1 MYISQLSIQ
10 GYKNTREKSEISL
23 SKGLNVLLGENGCGK
38 TAVINALRLLF
49 REPESNYACSP
60 DDFYCSLDRSY
71 TADTI
76 EIDALLTGL
85 TEDEKITFL
94 SWCNAD
100 FNAHLHLRITEN
112 PTKPGAIKRKYWGGE
127 STASIFE
134 EDTFDRVECIYLPP
148 LRDAEAKLSAGRRS
162 RLTWLLKKKY
172 GNNTG
177 SLVDSV
183 AEFNNNIVQN
193 KDDKYTEIQDVKA
206 SINGKIVEALGE
218 KLGQSVNL
226 QFSETTFN
234 RIIENIRMVFFPH
247 AGETDIAKF
256 RDLATNSLG
265 YNNLLYIA
273 TVFAEL
279 ELIKDSDIFTI
290 LLIEE
295 PEAHLHPQLQVKFI
309 KYLEALVSTL
319 PNAQVIVS
327 THSPVLASS
336 VKIDKLIHLVG
347 KENQIVS
354 TMIGQKEF
362 ADTNAVNYINR
373 WLDVT
378 KSTMLFSRG
387 IILVEGIAEAL
398 VLPKLAEIVLK
409 KYNQRQEKPMRLA
422 STLDEMGV
430 SVINI
435 NGINF
440 QYFMKLFGNF
450 QGSSGP
456 VIPIFC
462 SGLTDRDPG
471 KDAFDNVIYPE
482 KDTEVESKNPIVAIK
497 DEIDSNQWT
506 RLFVSPLKT
515 FEYDLATY
523 NSKLL
528 ATVLRSIWPTAK
540 GTVCAELDKII
551 GRETECEELSLL
563 AKDAKYI
570 YEHIESDQIGKGV
583 FAYALAEKIADDFI
597 VPDYISNAVLW
608 ACGGKTL

>member
-10 GYKNTREKSEISL
+10 GYKNTREKSKISL
-23 SKGLNVLLGENGCGK
+23 HKGLNVLLGENGCGK

-49 REPESNYACSP
+49 REPESNYACSA
-60 DDFYCSLDRSY
+60 DDFYCSLDRTY
-71 TADTI
+71 TSDTI
-76 EIDALLTGL
+76 EVDALLTGL
-85 TEDEKITFL
+85 TENEKITFL

-100 FNAHLHLRITEN
+100 FNARLHLRITEN
-112 PTKPGAIKRKYWGGE
+112 QTKPGAIKRKYWGGE

-162 RLTWLLKKKY
+162 RLAWLLKKKY
-172 GNNTG
+172 GDNTG

-193 KDDKYTEIQDVKA
+193 KDKKYTEIQDVKM
-206 SINGKIVEALGE
+206 SINGKIVEALGK
-218 KLGQSVNL
+218 KLGQSINL

-234 RIIENIRMVFFPH
+234 RIIENIRMVFFPNT
-247 AGETDIAKF
+247 GETDIAKF

-309 KYLEALVSTL
+309 KYLESLVTTL
-319 PNAQVIVS
+319 SNAQVIVS

-347 KENQIVS
+347 TTAEITATTLNQ
-354 TMIGQKEF
+354 KNYNNPLAE
-362 ADTNAVNYINR
+362 NYINR

-378 KSTMLFSRG
+378 KSTMLFSCG
-387 IILVEGIAEAL
+387 IILVEGVAEAL
-398 VLPKLAEIVLK
+398 VLPRLAEIVLQ
-409 KYNQRQEKPMRLA
+409 KYNQNYEEPLRLA
-422 STLDEMGV
+422 STLDEMGI

-456 VIPIFC
+456 NIPIYC

-471 KDAFDNVIYPE
+471 KDIYPK
-482 KDTEVESKNPIVAIK
+482 KDAEVESKNPIVAAK
-497 DEIDSNQWT
+497 AEIDGNDWI

-523 NSKLL
+523 NPKLL
-528 ATVLRSIWPTAK
+528 AEVLKSIWPTPG

-551 GRETECEELSLL
+551 TRENSYSDMSLL
-563 AKDAKYI
+563 SKDAKYI
-570 YEHIESDQIGKGV
+570 YEHIESNEIGKGV
-583 FAYALAEKIADDFI
+583 FAYALAEKITDDFI

-608 ACGGKTL
+608 ACGGKSL

>member
-1 MYISQLSIQ
+1 MYISKLSIQ
-10 GYKNTREKSEISL
+10 GYKNTQQKSTISFNR
-23 SKGLNVLLGENGCGK
+23 GLNVLLGENGCGK
-38 TAVINALRLLF
+38 TAIINALRLLF

-71 TADTI
+71 TSDTI
-76 EIDALLTGL
+76 EIDAVLSEL
-85 TEDEKITFL
+85 TEDEKIIFL

-100 FNAHLHLRITEN
+100 FNAHLHLHITEN
-112 PTKPGAIKRKYWGGE
+112 PSKPGAIKRKYWGGE

-148 LRDAEAKLSAGRRS
+148 LRDAESKLSAGRRS
-162 RLTWLLKKKY
+162 RLAWLLKKKY
-172 GNNTG
+172 GNNTEA
-177 SLVDSV
+177 LVV
-183 AEFNNNIVQN
+183 NVTEFNDNIAQN
-193 KDDKYTEIQDVKA
+193 KDGKYTEIQDVKA
-206 SINGKIVEALGE
+206 SINGKIVEALGK
-218 KLGQSVNL
+218 KLGQSINL

-234 RIIENIRMVFFPH
+234 RIIENIRMVFFPST
-247 AGETDIAKF
+247 GETDIAKF
-256 RDLATNSLG
+256 RDLDTNSLG

-309 KYLEALVSTL
+309 KYLESLVTTL

-347 KENQIVS
+347 TADVITATTLNQKNYNNPL
-354 TMIGQKEF
+354 TE
-362 ADTNAVNYINR
+362 NYINR

-387 IILVEGIAEAL
+387 IVLVEGIAEAL
-398 VLPKLAEIVLK
+398 VLPRLAEIVLK
-409 KYNQRQEKPMRLA
+409 RYNQNHEETLQLA
-422 STLDEMGV
+422 LTLDEMGV

-456 VIPIFC
+456 NIPIYC

-471 KDAFDNVIYPE
+471 RDASGEVIYPE
-482 KDTEVESKNPIVAIK
+482 KDTEVESKNPVVAIK
-497 DEIDSNQWT
+497 NEIDNNKWT

-523 NSKLL
+523 NPKDL
-528 ATVLRSIWPTAK
+528 ATILKSVWPTQN
-540 GTVCAELDKII
+540 GPVCAELDKII
-551 GRETECEELSLL
+551 ARENSYEDMSLL

-570 YEHIESDQIGKGV
+570 YEHIESNEIGKGV
-583 FAYALAEKIADDFI
+583 FAYALAEKITDDFV
-597 VPDYISNAVLW
+597 VPEYISNAVLW
-608 ACGGKTL
+608 ACGGKSL

>member
-1 MYISQLSIQ
+1 
-10 GYKNTREKSEISL
+10 
-23 SKGLNVLLGENGCGK
+23 
-38 TAVINALRLLF
+38 
-49 REPESNYACSP
+49 
-60 DDFYCSLDRSY
+60 
-71 TADTI
+71 
-76 EIDALLTGL
+76 
-85 TEDEKITFL
+85 
-94 SWCNAD
+94 
-100 FNAHLHLRITEN
+100 
-112 PTKPGAIKRKYWGGE
+112 
-127 STASIFE
+127 
-134 EDTFDRVECIYLPP
+134 
-148 LRDAEAKLSAGRRS
+148 
-162 RLTWLLKKKY
+162 
-172 GNNTG
+172 
-177 SLVDSV
+177 
-183 AEFNNNIVQN
+183 
-193 KDDKYTEIQDVKA
+193 
-206 SINGKIVEALGE
+206 
-218 KLGQSVNL
+218 
-226 QFSETTFN
+226 
-234 RIIENIRMVFFPH
+234 MVFFPH
-247 AGETDIAKF
+247 IGETDIAKF

-309 KYLEALVSTL
+309 KYLESLVATL

-336 VKIDKLIHLVG
+336 VKINKLIHLVG
-347 KENQIVS
+347 TTDEIKATTISKKHYNDSLTE
-354 TMIGQKEF
+354 
-362 ADTNAVNYINR
+362 DYINR

-398 VLPKLAEIVLK
+398 VLPRLAEIVLQ
-409 KYNQRQEKPMRLA
+409 KYNQNHEETLRLA

-430 SVINI
+430 SAINI

-456 VIPIFC
+456 DIPIYC

-471 KDAFDNVIYPE
+471 KDASGKVIYPE

-523 NSKLL
+523 NPKLL
-528 ATVLRSIWPTAK
+528 ATVLRSIWPTSK

-551 GRETECEELSLL
+551 ARDNSYSDMSLL
-563 AKDAKYI
+563 SKDAKYI
-570 YEHIESDQIGKGV
+570 YEHIESDEIGKGV
-583 FAYALAEKIADDFI
+583 FAYTLAEKITDDFI

-608 ACGGKTL
+608 ACGGKSL

>member
-1 MYISQLSIQ
+1 MYISKLSIQ
-10 GYKNTREKSEISL
+10 GYKNTQKKSTISFN
-23 SKGLNVLLGENGCGK
+23 KGLNVLLGENGCGK

-60 DDFYCSLDRSY
+60 DDFYCSLDRSCVS
-71 TADTI
+71 DTI
-76 EIDALLTGL
+76 EIDAILSEL
-85 TEDEKITFL
+85 TEDEKIVFL

-100 FNAHLHLRITEN
+100 FDAHLHLRITEN
-112 PTKPGAIKRKYWGGE
+112 PTKLGSMKRKYWGSE

-148 LRDAEAKLSAGRRS
+148 LRDAESKLSAGRRS
-162 RLTWLLKKKY
+162 RLAWLLKKKY
-172 GNNTG
+172 GDNTE
-177 SLVDSV
+177 SLVANV
-183 AEFNNNIVQN
+183 AEFNDNIVQN
-193 KDDKYTEIQDVKA
+193 KDGKYTEIQEVKA
-206 SINGKIVEALGE
+206 SINGKIVQALGTR
-218 KLGQSVNL
+218 LGQSVNL

-234 RIIENIRMVFFPH
+234 RIIENIRMVFFPLS
-247 AGETDIAKF
+247 GETDIKKF

-309 KYLEALVSTL
+309 KYLETLADTL

-336 VKIDKLIHLVG
+336 VKIDRLIHLAG
-347 KENQIVS
+347 KEDSISS
-354 TMIGQKEF
+354 TTISQKDFDNSDAES
-362 ADTNAVNYINR
+362 YINR

-398 VLPKLAEIVLK
+398 VLPKLAEIVLQ
-409 KYNQRQEKPMRLA
+409 KYNQNREEPLRLA
-422 STLDEMGV
+422 STLDAMGV

-440 QYFMKLFGNF
+440 KYFMKLFGNF
-450 QGSSGP
+450 EGSSGP
-456 VIPIFC
+456 NIPIYC

-471 KDAFDNVIYPE
+471 KDDSKKDIYPE
-482 KDTEVESKNPIVAIK
+482 KDKEVESKNPIVAIK
-497 DEIDSNQWT
+497 GQIDSNEWT

-523 NSKLL
+523 NPMLL
-528 ATVLRSIWPTAK
+528 ATVLKSVWPTQK
-540 GTVCAELDKII
+540 GSVCIDLDKII
-551 GRETECEELSLL
+551 ARGNSYSDTSHL
-563 AKDAKYI
+563 ADDAKYI
-570 YEHIESDQIGKGV
+570 YEHIEDGEIGKGV
-583 FAYALAEKIADDFI
+583 FAYALAEKITADFV
-597 VPDYISNAVLW
+597 VPEYISNAVLW
-608 ACGGKTL
+608 ACGGKSL

>member
-1 MYISQLSIQ
+1 MYISELSIQ
-10 GYKNTREKSEISL
+10 GYKNTYEKSNIL
-23 SKGLNVLLGENGCGK
+23 FNKGLNVLLGENGCGK

-60 DDFYCSLDRSY
+60 EDFYCSLNR
-71 TADTI
+71 THAADTI

-100 FNAHLHLRITEN
+100 FNAHLHLRIAEN
-112 PTKPGAIKRKYWGGE
+112 QTKPGAIKRKYWGGE

-162 RLTWLLKKKY
+162 RLAWLLKKKY
-172 GNNTG
+172 GDNTG

-193 KDDKYTEIQDVKA
+193 KDEKYTEIQDVKT

-218 KLGQSVNL
+218 KLGQSINL

-234 RIIENIRMVFFPH
+234 RIIENIRMVFFPKT
-247 AGETDIAKF
+247 GETDIEKF

-309 KYLEALVSTL
+309 KYLESLVTTL

-347 KENQIVS
+347 TTDAITATTLNKKNYDNSLAE
-354 TMIGQKEF
+354 
-362 ADTNAVNYINR
+362 NYINR

-378 KSTMLFSRG
+378 KSTMFFSHG

-398 VLPKLAEIVLK
+398 VLPRLAEIVLQ
-409 KYNQRQEKPMRLA
+409 KYNQNHEENLRLA

-456 VIPIFC
+456 NIPIYC

-471 KDAFDNVIYPE
+471 KDAADKVIYPE
-482 KDTEVESKNPIVAIK
+482 KDTEVESKNPIVALK
-497 DEIDSNQWT
+497 DEINSNTWT

-523 NSKLL
+523 NPKLL
-528 ATVLRSIWPTAK
+528 ATVLKSIWPTPN

-551 GRETECEELSLL
+551 AKENSYSDMSLL
-563 AKDAKYI
+563 AKNAKYI
-570 YEHIESDQIGKGV
+570 YEHIESNEIGKGM
-583 FAYALAEKIADDFI
+583 FAYALTEKITDDFV

-608 ACGGKTL
+608 ACGGKSL

>member
-1 MYISQLSIQ
+1 MYVSELSIR
-10 GYKNTREKSEISL
+10 GYKNTRMKSKISFN
-23 SKGLNVLLGENGCGK
+23 KGLNVLLGENGCGK
-38 TAVINALRLLF
+38 TTVINALRFLF

-60 DDFYCSLDRSY
+60 DDFYCSLDRSHI
-71 TADTI
+71 ADTI
-76 EIDALLTGL
+76 EIDGLLSEL
-85 TEDEKITFL
+85 TENEKITFL
-94 SWCNAD
+94 SWCNAN
-100 FNAHLHLRITEN
+100 FNARLHLRIIEN
-112 PTKPGAIKRKYWGGE
+112 QTKPGAMKRKYWGGE

-162 RLTWLLKKKY
+162 RLAWLLKKKY
-172 GNNTG
+172 GDNTE
-177 SLVDSV
+177 SLVASV
-183 AEFNNNIVQN
+183 TEFNDNIVQN
-193 KDDKYTEIQDVKA
+193 KDEKYTEIQDVKA
-206 SINGKIVEALGE
+206 SINEKIKEALGE

-247 AGETDIAKF
+247 IGETDIAKF

-309 KYLEALVSTL
+309 KYLESLVATL

-336 VKIDKLIHLVG
+336 VKINKLIHLVG
-347 KENQIVS
+347 TADEIKATTIS
-354 TMIGQKEF
+354 QKHYNDSLTEH
-362 ADTNAVNYINR
+362 YIDR

-398 VLPKLAEIVLK
+398 VLPRLAEIVLQR
-409 KYNQRQEKPMRLA
+409 YNHSHDESLRLA
-422 STLDEMGV
+422 STLDEMGI

-456 VIPIFC
+456 NIPIYC
-462 SGLTDRDPG
+462 SGLTDRDP
-471 KDAFDNVIYPE
+471 DSDIYPE
-482 KDTEVESKNPIVAIK
+482 RGTDVESHNPIATVEA
-497 DEIDSNQWT
+497 EINENEWT

-515 FEYDLATY
+515 FEYDLAID
-523 NSKLL
+523 NPVLL
-528 ATVLRSIWPTAK
+528 ATVLKSIWPTSN

-551 GRETECEELSLL
+551 IRDNEYNDLSQLT
-563 AKDAKYI
+563 ADAKYI
-570 YEHIESDQIGKGV
+570 YEHIESSKIGKGV
-583 FAYALAEKIADDFI
+583 FAYSLAEKITDDFI

-608 ACGGKTL
+608 ACGGQSL

>member
-1 MYISQLSIQ
+1 MYISELSIQ
-10 GYKNTREKSEISL
+10 GYKNTYEKSNIL
-23 SKGLNVLLGENGCGK
+23 FNKGLNVLLGKNGCGK

-60 DDFYCSLDRSY
+60 EDFYCSLNR
-71 TADTI
+71 THAADTI

-100 FNAHLHLRITEN
+100 FNAHLHLRIAEN
-112 PTKPGAIKRKYWGGE
+112 QTKPGAIKRKYWGGE

-162 RLTWLLKKKY
+162 RLAWLLKKKY
-172 GNNTG
+172 GDNTG

-193 KDDKYTEIQDVKA
+193 KDEKYTEIQDVKT

-218 KLGQSVNL
+218 KLGQSINL

-234 RIIENIRMVFFPH
+234 RIIENIRMVFFPKT
-247 AGETDIAKF
+247 GETDIEKF

-309 KYLEALVSTL
+309 KYLESLVTTL

-347 KENQIVS
+347 TTDAITATTLNKKNYDNSLAE
-354 TMIGQKEF
+354 
-362 ADTNAVNYINR
+362 NYINR

-378 KSTMLFSRG
+378 KSTMFFSHG

-398 VLPKLAEIVLK
+398 VLPRLAEIVLQ
-409 KYNQRQEKPMRLA
+409 KYNQNHEENLRLA

-456 VIPIFC
+456 NIPIYC

-471 KDAFDNVIYPE
+471 KDAADKVIYPE
-482 KDTEVESKNPIVAIK
+482 KDTEVESKNPIVALK
-497 DEIDSNQWT
+497 DEINSNTWT

-523 NSKLL
+523 NPKLL
-528 ATVLRSIWPTAK
+528 ATVLKSIWPTPN

-551 GRETECEELSLL
+551 AKENSYSDMSLL
-563 AKDAKYI
+563 AKNAKYI
-570 YEHIESDQIGKGV
+570 YEHIESNEIGKGM
-583 FAYALAEKIADDFI
+583 FAYALTEKITDDFV

-608 ACGGKTL
+608 ACGGKSL

>member
-1 MYISQLSIQ
+1 M
-10 GYKNTREKSEISL
+10 
-23 SKGLNVLLGENGCGK
+23 
-38 TAVINALRLLF
+38 
-49 REPESNYACSP
+49 
-60 DDFYCSLDRSY
+60 
-71 TADTI
+71 
-76 EIDALLTGL
+76 
-85 TEDEKITFL
+85 
-94 SWCNAD
+94 
-100 FNAHLHLRITEN
+100 
-112 PTKPGAIKRKYWGGE
+112 KRKYWGGE

-162 RLTWLLKKKY
+162 RLAWLLKKKY
-172 GNNTG
+172 GDNTE
-177 SLVDSV
+177 SLVTSV
-183 AEFNNNIVQN
+183 ADFNNNIVQN
-193 KDDKYTEIQDVKA
+193 KDEKYTEIQEVKA

-247 AGETDIAKF
+247 TGETNIEKF

-309 KYLEALVSTL
+309 KYLESLIATL
-319 PNAQVIVS
+319 SNAQVIVS

-347 KENQIVS
+347 KEDEIVS

-362 ADTNAVNYINR
+362 DDPNAKNYINR

-398 VLPKLAEIVLK
+398 VLPRLAEIILK
-409 KYNQRQEKPMRLA
+409 KYNQGQEEPMRLA

-456 VIPIFC
+456 DIPIFC

-471 KDAFDNVIYPE
+471 KDASDNVIYPE

-497 DEIDSNQWT
+497 DEIGSNQWT

-523 NSKLL
+523 NPKLL
-528 ATVLRSIWPTAK
+528 ATVLKSIWPTPN
-540 GTVCAELDKII
+540 GSVCTELDRII
-551 GRETECEELSLL
+551 AKENSYSDMSLL

-570 YEHIESDQIGKGV
+570 YEHIESDKIGKGV
-583 FAYALAEKIADDFI
+583 FAYALAEKITDNFI

-608 ACGGKTL
+608 ACGGKSL

>member
-1 MYISQLSIQ
+1 MWISQLSIQ
-10 GYKNTREKSEISL
+10 GYKSACKRSEISFN
-23 SKGLNVLLGENGCGK
+23 KGLNVLLGENGCGK

-71 TADTI
+71 ITDTI
-76 EIDALLTGL
+76 EIDALLTEL

-112 PTKPGAIKRKYWGGE
+112 QTKPGSMKRKYWGGE

-148 LRDAEAKLSAGRRS
+148 LRDAEARLSAGRRS
-162 RLTWLLKKKY
+162 RLAWLLKKKY
-172 GNNTG
+172 GDNTG
-177 SLVDSV
+177 ALVDSV
-183 AEFNNNIVQN
+183 AEFNNDIVQN
-193 KDDKYTEIQDVKA
+193 KDEKYTEIQEVKA
-206 SINGKIVEALGE
+206 SINEKIVDALGE

-226 QFSETTFN
+226 QFSEITFN

-247 AGETDIAKF
+247 IGETDIAKF

-279 ELIKDSDIFTI
+279 ELIKDSDVFTI

-309 KYLEALVSTL
+309 KYLESLVATL

-336 VKIDKLIHLVG
+336 VKINKLIHLVRTTDEI
-347 KENQIVS
+347 KATTIS
-354 TMIGQKEF
+354 QKHYNDSLTE
-362 ADTNAVNYINR
+362 DYINR

-398 VLPKLAEIVLK
+398 VLPKLAEIVLQ
-409 KYNQRQEKPMRLA
+409 KYNQSHDKSSRLA
-422 STLDEMGV
+422 STLDEMGI
-430 SVINI
+430 SVVNI

-456 VIPIFC
+456 DIPIFC

-471 KDAFDNVIYPE
+471 KDASDNVIYPE

-523 NSKLL
+523 NPKLL
-528 ATVLRSIWPTAK
+528 ATVLKSIWPTPN
-540 GTVCAELDKII
+540 GSVCTELDRII
-551 GRETECEELSLL
+551 AKENSYSDMLLL

-570 YEHIESDQIGKGV
+570 YEHIESDKIGKGV
-583 FAYALAEKIADDFI
+583 FAYALAEKIMDDFI

-608 ACGGKTL
+608 ACGGKSL